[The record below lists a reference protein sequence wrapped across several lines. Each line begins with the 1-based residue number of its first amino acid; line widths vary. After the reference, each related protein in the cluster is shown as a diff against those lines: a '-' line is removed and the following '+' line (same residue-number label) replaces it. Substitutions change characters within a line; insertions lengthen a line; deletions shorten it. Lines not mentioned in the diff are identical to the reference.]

1 MRTFIVTIIIM
12 LLMAGVAALFY
23 VTGGPARIMALV
35 TGDQPAPVTAT
46 PVAASATTPSPASAT
61 TPSPASGDVVGIAE
75 FDAKI
80 EADSKARAIALE
92 AELDAAAKSAE
103 DAAK

>member
-1 MRTFIVTIIIM
+1 M

-46 PVAASATTPSPASAT
+46 PVAASAT